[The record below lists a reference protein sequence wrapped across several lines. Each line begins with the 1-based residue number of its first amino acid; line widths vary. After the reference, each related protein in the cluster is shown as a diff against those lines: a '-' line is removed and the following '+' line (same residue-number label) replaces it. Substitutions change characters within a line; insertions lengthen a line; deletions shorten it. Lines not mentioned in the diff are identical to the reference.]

1 MSHTQT
7 PTSSAEIDGIYL
19 NDSSPVTIRMA
30 DRAPSPLQPQRAFGD
45 RVFPD
50 VTALVTHPPGFHMAV
65 RRDVRCSPPLVDLV
79 VPLFREI
86 GADGRQITPQ
96 SWPRS
101 QNSVRSTLTAWSASS
116 FVHAG
121 AIGRGGLITVFA
133 VRARPP
139 HFPITGSGHRLRCQ
153 RQISLHIP
161 FAPAELLVSGTQ
173 TRTPSWYG

>member
-19 NDSSPVTIRMA
+19 NDYLRYHSDGRSGTVPTSTPKSVWRSCIPRRNCT
-30 DRAPSPLQPQRAFGD
+30 G
-45 RVFPD
+45 
-50 VTALVTHPPGFHMAV
+50 VTHPPGFHMAV
-65 RRDVRCSPPLVDLV
+65 RRDVRCSPPLVELV